1 MPKTAALVALALFAA
16 ACAATTAGPPGPVRV
31 ADFKPEQVRRPVF
44 VVRFAFTSGFED
56 KEKQAQLA
64 DYEGALLEGLN
75 ARAVLAPDV
84 RFLRERDPR
93 LEPGAAL
100 AKAREV
106 GADHLVDVQVRAIRP
121 AQPLFCAETRRPF
134 RAQATVWTQQVSVLR
149 ASDGALRMAV
159 PPLGGGLEVYDL
171 DADCENPRESK
182 RRTPT
187 EAVNDAV
194 TRLLNRVVGP

>member
-1 MPKTAALVALALFAA
+1 MPKTAALAALALLAA
-16 ACAATTAGPPGPVRV
+16 ACASTSDRPPGPVRV
-31 ADFKPEQVRRPVF
+31 ADFKPEQLRRPVV
-44 VVRFAFTSGFED
+44 VVRFTFTSGFED
-56 KEKQAQLA
+56 REKQAQLA

-75 ARAVLAPDV
+75 ARAVLAREV
-84 RFLRERDPR
+84 RILRERDPR

-100 AKAREV
+100 AKAREL
-106 GADHLVDVQVRAIRP
+106 GADHVVTVEVRAVRP

-159 PPLGGGLEVYDL
+159 PPVGGGLEVYDL

-182 RRTPT
+182 RRTPA
-187 EAVNDAV
+187 EAVNEAV
-194 TRLLNRVVGP
+194 MRLLNRVVGP

>member
-1 MPKTAALVALALFAA
+1 MPKTAALAALALLAA
-16 ACAATTAGPPGPVRV
+16 ACASTSDRPPGPVRV
-31 ADFKPEQVRRPVF
+31 ADFKPEQLRRPVV
-44 VVRFAFTSGFED
+44 VVRFTFTPGFED
-56 KEKQAQLA
+56 REKQAQLA

-75 ARAVLAPDV
+75 ARAVLAREV
-84 RFLRERDPR
+84 RILRERDPR

-100 AKAREV
+100 AKAREL
-106 GADHLVDVQVRAIRP
+106 GADHVVTVEVRAVRP

-159 PPLGGGLEVYDL
+159 PPVGGGLEVYDL

-182 RRTPT
+182 RRTPA
-187 EAVNDAV
+187 EAVNEAV
-194 TRLLNRVVGP
+194 MRLLNRVVGP

>member
-1 MPKTAALVALALFAA
+1 MPKTAALAALAFLAA
-16 ACAATTAGPPGPVRV
+16 ACASTMAGPSGPVRV
-31 ADFKPEQVRRPVF
+31 ADFRPEQLRRPLF
-44 VVRFAFTSGFED
+44 VVRFTFTAGFQD
-56 KEKQAQLA
+56 KEKQGQLA

-75 ARAVLAPDV
+75 ARAVLAREV
-84 RFLRERDPR
+84 RILRERDPR

-100 AKAREV
+100 AKAREL
-106 GADHLVDVQVRAIRP
+106 GADHVVSVEVRAVRP

-134 RAQATVWTQQVSVLR
+134 RAQASVWTQQVSVLR

-159 PPLGGGLEVYDL
+159 PPVGGGLEVSDL

-194 TRLLNRVVGP
+194 TKLLNRVVGP